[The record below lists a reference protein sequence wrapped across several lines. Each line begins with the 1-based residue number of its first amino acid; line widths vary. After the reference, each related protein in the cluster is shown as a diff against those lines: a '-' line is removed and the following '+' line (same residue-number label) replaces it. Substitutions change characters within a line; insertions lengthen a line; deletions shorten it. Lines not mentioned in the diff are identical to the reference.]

1 MRIAVCIKQVPV
13 LAKLE
18 LDPETKTLR
27 RDGVPTEV
35 SAFDVRA
42 VSKAI
47 ELRDVHGGEVVV
59 VTMGPEQA
67 SEALDHCLALGADR
81 ALHLCD
87 AAFAGSDAFATSRVL
102 AGALAR
108 EQPDLILLGRHSVD
122 AETSQVGPTVAELL
136 DLPQI
141 TQAHTLEVSA
151 DGRIAH
157 AERETDGGFEAVRCP
172 LPVVVTVAED
182 IAPERFPRRADR
194 EAAAAR
200 PRARL
205 TAADLD
211 LDPNAVGAV
220 GSPTSVAGLRP
231 VVSDR
236 LGRVVEGESPAAAAR
251 ELVRIL
257 VERYGLFSEWN
268 LPTGSNGSVD
278 RPAGTRVGS
287 SDFWAVVEVH
297 EGEIR
302 PVSFEM
308 IARLRVLAD
317 RIAGRVS
324 AIVLRPLGAKGA
336 RSLAAAGADVVYAVG
351 SGDVQGSVRRSTST
365 LVQAI
370 ADRGP
375 GLLVFPATT
384 FGRDVA
390 PRLAARLGLGLTSDC
405 VDLTFADDGRV
416 EQHKPAFG
424 GAVIA
429 PIRSRTAP
437 EMATIRPGVLPP
449 PAFDEGRAVRVEA
462 LVVHDA
468 GGAVDPERVG
478 HRSTG
483 EPAAALDHA
492 EIVVGVGMGMG
503 GGEALARLQPLLDIL
518 PATMCATRDVTDAG
532 WLPRQFQVGLTG
544 RSIAPK
550 LYFGLGIRGA
560 YEHMVGLR
568 RAGIVVAVNKN
579 AKAMVFRHSDYGI
592 VGTVEDVVP
601 ALAEALAAARGACG

>member
-42 VSKAI
+42 VVKAI
-47 ELRDVHGGEVVV
+47 EIRDAHGGEVVV

-67 SEALDHCLALGADR
+67 SEALDYCLALGADR

-87 AAFAGSDAFATSRVL
+87 AAFAGSDALATSRVL
-102 AGALAR
+102 ACALAR
-108 EQPDLILLGRHSVD
+108 ERPDLILLGRHSVD

-151 DGRIAH
+151 DGQIAQ
-157 AERETDGGFEAVRCP
+157 AERETDGGFETVRCP

-194 EAAAAR
+194 EAASAR
-200 PRARL
+200 PRARI
-205 TAADLD
+205 TAAALGLD
-211 LDPNAVGAV
+211 RNAVGAA
-220 GSPTSVAGLRP
+220 GSPTWVAGLRP
-231 VVSDR
+231 VVADR
-236 LGRVVEGESPAAAAR
+236 LGQVVEGENPAAAAR

-257 VERYGLFSEWN
+257 VERHGLFSEWN
-268 LPTGSNGSVD
+268 V
-278 RPAGTRVGS
+278 PAQATASTDGPAVTREGS
-287 SDFWAVVEVH
+287 SDFWAVVEVN

-308 IARLRVLAD
+308 IARLRALAD

-324 AIVLRPLGAKGA
+324 AIVLRPLGEKGTRA
-336 RSLAAAGADVVYAVG
+336 LAAAGADVIYAVG
-351 SGDVQGSVRRSTST
+351 DVDVQGSVRCCTAT
-365 LVQAI
+365 LTQAV
-370 ADRGP
+370 ADRHP
-375 GLLVFPATT
+375 GLLVFPATS

-405 VDLTFADDGRV
+405 VDLTFAEDGRL

-429 PIRSRTAP
+429 PIRSRTTP
-437 EMATIRPGVLPP
+437 EMATIRPGVLPLP
-449 PAFDEGRAVRVEA
+449 TLDDSRAVCVQA
-462 LVVHDA
+462 LVVGDVGRA
-468 GGAVDPERVG
+468 ADPDRVG
-478 HRSTG
+478 HRSAG
-483 EPAAALDHA
+483 DAAAALDHA
-492 EIVVGVGMGMG
+492 DIVLGVGMGMG
-503 GGEALARLQPLLDIL
+503 SVDALERLQPLLDIL
-518 PATMCATRDVTDAG
+518 PATLCATRDVTDAG
-532 WLPRQFQVGLTG
+532 WLPRQYQVGLTG

-568 RAGIVVAVNKN
+568 RAGIIVVVNKN
-579 AKAMVFRHSDYGI
+579 AKAMAFRHSDYGI
-592 VGTVEDVVP
+592 VGSVEDVVP
-601 ALAEALAAARGACG
+601 ALMDALAAARGDCR